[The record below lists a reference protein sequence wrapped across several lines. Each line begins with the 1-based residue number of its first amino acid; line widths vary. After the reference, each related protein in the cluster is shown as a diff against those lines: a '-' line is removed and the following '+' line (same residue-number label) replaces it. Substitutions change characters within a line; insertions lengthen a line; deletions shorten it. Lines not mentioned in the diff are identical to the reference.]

1 MNSTLIFIKMNTTF
15 KTLSLLLLA
24 VVFVQC
30 GSQKNAAIKK
40 FPPNLKKGDTII
52 VLSPASNLS
61 DSTVLDNGIQ
71 LMKEWGLQVIKAP
84 HVFAKDFTFAGTDAQ
99 RIQDLQ
105 MAFDNKNVKAIMC
118 GRGGYGLNRIIDEL
132 DFTTYKKNPK
142 WFVGYS
148 DITVLHNEF
157 NVLRIPSIHA
167 TMLAAITKATPE
179 ARNTLYNA
187 LFGIPYTIQTPTS
200 VENKLGEAKGELVG
214 GNLSLIDAMTGS
226 KSELDTK
233 GKILFLEEVDEPVY
247 KVDSMIRS
255 LMRSGAFEG
264 IKGLI
269 VGDFSLK
276 ESKEDFGYTYK
287 QVILE
292 ALKKYNFPIYFDFPA
307 GHIKDNRA
315 LIFGKTVH
323 LKVNKEQSELRFD

>member
-1 MNSTLIFIKMNTTF
+1 MNITL
-15 KTLSLLLLA
+15 KTLSLVLLA
-24 VVFVQC
+24 FAFIQC
-30 GSQKNAAIKK
+30 GSQKNATIKK
-40 FPPNLKKGDTII
+40 FPPNLKKGDTIM

-71 LMKEWGLQVIKAP
+71 LMKEWGLHVIKAP
-84 HVFAKDFTFAGTDAQ
+84 HVFAKDFTFAGTDAE

-105 MAFDNKNVKAIMC
+105 MAFDNKNIKAIMC

-132 DFTTYKKNPK
+132 DFSTYKKNPK

-148 DITVLHNEF
+148 DITVLHNEL

-187 LFGIPYTIQTPTS
+187 LFGIPYTIQTSTS

-255 LMRSGAFEG
+255 LLRSGAFEG

-323 LKVNKEQSELRFD
+323 LKVTKEQSELRFE

>member
-1 MNSTLIFIKMNTTF
+1 MLKSSYFLSLKSFF
-15 KTLSLLLLA
+15 KSLSLLIVALI
-24 VVFVQC
+24 FVQC
-30 GSQKNAAIKK
+30 ATQKNKPIVH
-40 FPPNLKKGDTII
+40 FPPNLKPGDTIM

-61 DSTVLDNGIQ
+61 DSTVLNNGIQ
-71 LMKEWGLQVIKAP
+71 LMKEWGLNVVLAP
-84 HVFAKDFTFAGTDAQ
+84 HVFAKNFTFAGTDAQ
-99 RIQDLQ
+99 RTHDLQ
-105 MAFDNKNVKAIMC
+105 MAFDNKNIKAIMC
-118 GRGGYGLNRIIDEL
+118 GRGGYGLNRIIDDL
-132 DFTTYKKNPK
+132 DFTNFKKNPK

-148 DITVLHNEF
+148 DITVLHNEL

-167 TMLAAITKATPE
+167 TMLGAITKATPD
-179 ARNTLYNA
+179 AQNTLYKA
-187 LFGIPYTIQTPTS
+187 LFGIPYTIQTSTS

-226 KSELDTK
+226 KSELNTK

-247 KVDSMIRS
+247 KVDSMMRS
-255 LMRSGAFEG
+255 LLRSGAFEE

-323 LKVNKEQSELRFD
+323 LKVTKDQSELRFE